1 MRSDNMAETK
11 IIDGLKVTIIRN
23 CVNSKTDIV
32 DAFIKIIEQ
41 KIKKKESYS
50 DDRADDS

>member
-1 MRSDNMAETK
+1 MTETK
-11 IIDGLKVTIIRN
+11 MIDGVKVTIIRN

-41 KIKKKESYS
+41 KIREKERYS
-50 DDRADDS
+50 DDRSDDS

>member
-1 MRSDNMAETK
+1 MTETK
-11 IIDGLKVTIIRN
+11 MIDGVKVTIIRN

-41 KIKKKESYS
+41 KIREKERYS

>member
-1 MRSDNMAETK
+1 MTETK
-11 IIDGLKVTIIRN
+11 MIDGVKVTIIRN

-41 KIKKKESYS
+41 KIREMERYS
-50 DDRADDS
+50 DDRTDDS

>member
-1 MRSDNMAETK
+1 MTETK
-11 IIDGLKVTIIRN
+11 MIDGVKVTIIRN

-41 KIKKKESYS
+41 KIREKE
-50 DDRADDS
+50 R

>member
-1 MRSDNMAETK
+1 M
-11 IIDGLKVTIIRN
+11 IDGVKVTIIRN

-41 KIKKKESYS
+41 KIREKERYS
-50 DDRADDS
+50 DDRTDDS